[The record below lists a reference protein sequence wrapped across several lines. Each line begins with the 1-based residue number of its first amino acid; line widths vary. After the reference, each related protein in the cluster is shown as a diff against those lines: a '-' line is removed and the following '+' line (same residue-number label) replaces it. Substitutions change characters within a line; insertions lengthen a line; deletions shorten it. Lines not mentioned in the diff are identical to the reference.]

1 MTSPYISYGPSELIR
16 TIKAVCSQYFYTE
29 LCYREQK
36 HLNKTTMRNL
46 ILMVV
51 FALLSTSLNLSC
63 NASRKVQGAIIGA
76 VVGGTTGALITKKN
90 KAAGIILGAGVGGAA
105 GAIIGNYMDKQAR
118 EIADELENAHVERV
132 GEGIVIIFDSGLL
145 FDFDS
150 YDLRPATKEN
160 LAQLANTLQK
170 YEETELNILGHTDN
184 VGDQAYNQSLS
195 VNRADAVVDYLV
207 SNGVPSQRLQVLGY
221 GETDPIADNDTEE
234 GRQLNR
240 RVEIVI
246 VANDELKEAA
256 KEGQDISSFLN

>member
-1 MTSPYISYGPSELIR
+1 
-16 TIKAVCSQYFYTE
+16 
-29 LCYREQK
+29 
-36 HLNKTTMRNL
+36 
-46 ILMVV
+46 
-51 FALLSTSLNLSC
+51 
-63 NASRKVQGAIIGA
+63 
-76 VVGGTTGALITKKN
+76 
-90 KAAGIILGAGVGGAA
+90 
-105 GAIIGNYMDKQAR
+105 
-118 EIADELENAHVERV
+118 
-132 GEGIVIIFDSGLL
+132 
-145 FDFDS
+145 FDS

-170 YEETELNILGHTDN
+170 YEETELNILVHTDN

-256 KEGQDISSFLN
+256 KEGQDISS